1 MIHRKVKGDGAVVPA
16 AGDGTLDLS
25 SLVNDLAAIRK
36 HQTAISADLKELQAR
51 NHALWQEAVQSREK
65 HKKQEETINKILRFL
80 AGVFGGH
87 VLDQGGAAPSP
98 QVQGEATTPDQAPG
112 VGPGKGAKVVM
123 PKGRLLLE
131 DVKGRQSAA
140 LRELDGS
147 DEEIEEIPLL
157 RGDDDELPTISS
169 CASLSSSLSPLPS
182 LLRYLTLHLHWAA
195 LVASAPTAGMG
206 TLARAPSH
214 SRFTSIASPASSS
227 ALPTPTDGTGV
238 DPAQYGLTPEAFGAL
253 VGRTGDSSAFHAL
266 FNQQGS
272 SSSSSSAPE
281 PSLTMPASSS
291 SSSSTALLPYVPT
304 TRPTLSRTP
313 LPSSRPVLP
322 PPRPPP

>member
-169 CASLSSSLSPLPS
+169 CASLSSSLSPCHHS
-182 LLRYLTLHLHWAA
+182 F
-195 LVASAPTAGMG
+195 G
-206 TLARAPSH
+206 T
-214 SRFTSIASPASSS
+214 
-227 ALPTPTDGTGV
+227 
-238 DPAQYGLTPEAFGAL
+238 
-253 VGRTGDSSAFHAL
+253 
-266 FNQQGS
+266 
-272 SSSSSSAPE
+272 
-281 PSLTMPASSS
+281 
-291 SSSSTALLPYVPT
+291 
-304 TRPTLSRTP
+304 
-313 LPSSRPVLP
+313 
-322 PPRPPP
+322 